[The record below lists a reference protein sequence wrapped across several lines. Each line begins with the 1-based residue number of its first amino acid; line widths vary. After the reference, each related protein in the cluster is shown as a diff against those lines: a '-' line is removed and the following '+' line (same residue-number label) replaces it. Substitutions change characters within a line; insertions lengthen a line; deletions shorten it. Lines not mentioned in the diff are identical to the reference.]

1 MLKYKVYADA
11 AADIPIELQKRYRI
25 EVLPIPVVVGN
36 ETFQSGIDLQ
46 NQDFYPMLEACEG
59 MPTTSQVTPYVFEE
73 LFEKELQEGTQEL
86 LIFLINAKG
95 SATYNNAVATRERF
109 YAENE
114 QAKDRLHI
122 HLFDGGSYSFGYGY
136 SAVLAAQKLEMG
148 TDVAEVLEIAQK
160 QLKKQRI
167 YFGLYSLRYAGK
179 SGRIPSAAVFVGEAL
194 GIKPIMQVWDHAIA
208 TVGKARG
215 DKKLLK
221 EIVEMTL
228 DDMAPNTPYCVGYG
242 SDAEVKDALVEEM
255 TRKVGYPPVYVF
267 QIGPAIAINAGP
279 KVVGTLF
286 EVRKKKLEKEEK
298 NKAKNS

>member
-11 AADIPIELQKRYRI
+11 AADIPVDLQRRYRI
-25 EVLPIPVVVGN
+25 GMLPIPVAVGN
-36 ETFQSGIDLQ
+36 QTFQSGIDLQ
-46 NQDFYPMLEACEG
+46 NQDFYPMLESCEG
-59 MPTTSQVTPYVFEE
+59 MPTTSQVTPYAFEE
-73 LFEKELQEGTQEL
+73 LFEKELQEDTREL

-95 SATYNNAVATRERF
+95 SATYNNAVATRDRF
-109 YAENE
+109 YASNE
-114 QAKDRLHI
+114 HAKEQMHI
-122 HLFDGGSYSFGYGY
+122 HLFDGGSYSFGYGF

-148 TDVAEVLEIAQK
+148 MDVSEVVELVRQ

-167 YFGLYSLRYAGK
+167 YFGLYTLRYAGK

-194 GIKPIMQVWDHAIA
+194 GIKPIMQVWDHEIA

-215 DKKLLK
+215 DKKLIK
-221 EIVEMTL
+221 EIVRMTL
-228 DDMAPNTPYCVGYG
+228 DDMEPNTPYCIGYG
-242 SDAEVKDALVEEM
+242 SDAEVRDELAEEM

-286 EVRKKKLEKEEK
+286 EMNKKKREKEERNKEK
-298 NKAKNS
+298 NN